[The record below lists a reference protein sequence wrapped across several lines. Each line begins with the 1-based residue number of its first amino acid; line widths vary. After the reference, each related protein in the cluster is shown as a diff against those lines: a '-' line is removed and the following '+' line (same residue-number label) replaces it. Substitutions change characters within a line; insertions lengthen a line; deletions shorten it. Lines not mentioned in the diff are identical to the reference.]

1 MKKVQNVI
9 IFLALVCAPIRCV
22 ALDYTPY
29 SGVSEAPTMP
39 MRSTSVWAGQR
50 SDVRTE
56 GAQYSGGFY
65 TSASAV
71 TGGVT
76 TIDNYNPA
84 QDGYVISGPRR
95 NPGFPNVIPAA
106 LDDGWDVWLFMAVL
120 CTGYVAYKKRT
131 STI

>member
-1 MKKVQNVI
+1 
-9 IFLALVCAPIRCV
+9 
-22 ALDYTPY
+22 
-29 SGVSEAPTMP
+29 MP

-95 NPGFPNVIPAA
+95 NPGFPDVIPTPIG
-106 LDDGWDVWLFMAVL
+106 DGWDVWVMMELLAIGYAV
-120 CTGYVAYKKRT
+120 YKKRHT
-131 STI
+131 DPTESSAMRTTCE